1 MYPELLH
8 LGPFV
13 ISSYGFM
20 MVMAFLAAYVFIQRD
35 GKRLG
40 WQPDLAQDV
49 VFWAA
54 IGGVLGAKVYYLIE
68 NIGRGSGRN
77 IAGIG
82 DVIAGLFTLN
92 LGRMAEGIQN
102 FGAGLVFFGGL
113 MGGMLAVTL
122 LLRRKKMKWLPM
134 ADVLAPYLILGY
146 AVGRVGC
153 FLVGDDYGMPSD
165 LPWAMAFPNGL
176 PPTTVAVHPTQLYEI
191 ALGLIIFGFLFR
203 FRLKAKFTGQVFALY
218 LLLVGTERFLIE
230 FIRTNRQYAFG
241 FTGAQYIGAILVVIG
256 GYLLYSLPKSVRSG
270 RHEVA
275 AS

>member
-1 MYPELLH
+1 MYPELLR

-20 MVMAFLAAYVFIQRD
+20 MVMAFLTAYLFLQRD

-40 WQPDLAQDV
+40 WQPELAQDL

-54 IGGVLGAKVYYLIE
+54 IGGVLGAKVYYLME
-68 NIGRGSGRN
+68 NIGRGSGQN
-77 IAGIG
+77 IAGLG
-82 DVIAGLFTLN
+82 DMVAGLFTLD
-92 LGRMAEGIQN
+92 LQRMAGGIQN

-113 MGGMLAVTL
+113 MGGMVAVTL
-122 LLRRKKMKWLPM
+122 LLRRRKMKWLPM
-134 ADVLAPYLILGY
+134 ADVVAPYLILGY

-153 FLVGDDYGMPSD
+153 FLVGDDYGMPSN

-191 ALGLIIFGFLFR
+191 ALGLSIFGILY
-203 FRLKAKFTGQVFALY
+203 RLRSRAKFAGQVLALY
-218 LLLVGTERFLIE
+218 LLLVGAERFFIE

-241 FTGAQYIGAILVVIG
+241 FTGAQYIGAALVIAG
-256 GYLLYSLPKSVRSG
+256 GYLLYRLPRAK
-270 RHEVA
+270 EA
-275 AS
+275 APS